1 MKTPTGSTCNAGARK
16 VREGFTLVELLVV
29 IGIIVLLAGLI
40 TPAVVAARAKF
51 KVSGTRVEIK
61 ALEAAMVA
69 YLADWGV
76 YPADDRLEVYNPVT
90 EEMET
95 VPLESARCL
104 VHYLGTTFRTDAPVG
119 SVERSRRNS
128 GPYFEFPANRL
139 VPPVNGRF
147 IDLIGRRA
155 DYTAVPPEVDYYQFD
170 NNEAEDG
177 SEVWSTTWPPN
188 FALGEDYNV
197 SNVHPTGVDIWSAG
211 EDGQLVIG
219 SDATKHPT
227 KDTVATMDLGDDIG
241 NW

>member
-76 YPADDRLEVYNPVT
+76 YPPSDRQLQYDAGPPEQMVL
-90 EEMET
+90 
-95 VPLESARCL
+95 VPLDSARCL
-104 VHYLGTTFRTDAPVG
+104 VWYLGTKFRVSPG
-119 SVERSRRNS
+119 SGEVKADRNS

-177 SEVWSTTWPPN
+177 SVVWSTTWPPN

-197 SNVHPTGVDIWSAG
+197 SNMHPTAVDIWSAG
-211 EDGQLVIG
+211 ENAVDEVSTQ
-219 SDATKHPT
+219 HPPQS
-227 KDTVATMDLGDDIG
+227 MDIGDDIG

>member
-76 YPADDRLEVYNPVT
+76 YPPSDRQLQYDAGPPEQMVL
-90 EEMET
+90 
-95 VPLESARCL
+95 VPLESAQCL
-104 VHYLGTTFRTDAPVG
+104 VHYLGTKFRSGPDWRVPDYGT
-119 SVERSRRNS
+119 RNS
-128 GPYFEFPANRL
+128 GPYFEFPAKRL
-139 VPPVNGRF
+139 DVNGRF
-147 IDLIGRRA
+147 TDLIGQR
-155 DYTAVPPEVDYYQFD
+155 PGVDYYQFD
-170 NNEAEDG
+170 NNDAEDG